1 MHNGTNKKKAG
12 IRRRCIASR
21 CRSHTVTFIDVGVR
35 PERGGEEQERISL
48 KELIDT
54 QLKDKKS
61 CNEERGDRQ

>member
-1 MHNGTNKKKAG
+1 MEPTKKKAG

-35 PERGGEEQERISL
+35 SERGGEEQERISL

-54 QLKDKKS
+54 QLKDKN
-61 CNEERGDRQ
+61 CNEEGGDRQ